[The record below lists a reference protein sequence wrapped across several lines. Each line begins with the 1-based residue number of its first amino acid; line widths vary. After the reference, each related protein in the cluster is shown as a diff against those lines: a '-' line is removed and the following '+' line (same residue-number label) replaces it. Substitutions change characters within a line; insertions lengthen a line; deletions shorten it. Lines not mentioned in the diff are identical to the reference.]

1 MDSDSG
7 LKLKSCGIPGGF
19 SWLLPSFVAALLV
32 LLSTGIAAADGT
44 FRHGLSIFGDLKY
57 PPSFQ
62 HFDYV
67 NPHAPKGGRLT
78 TIGTGS
84 LTSFDSFNPFIRKGD
99 AAQGVSEL
107 TFEPLMVRAADEPD
121 SFYGLVAESVAVASD
136 GLSVT
141 FKLRPEARFSDG
153 ATISSSD
160 VAFSFQAL
168 KEKGHPV
175 FGMMLR
181 DVASCEAV
189 DPVTVRYTFTG
200 NEVRTLP
207 TTVAGLPIL
216 KKAQFDNR
224 TFDESG
230 LEPLVGSGPYRIGD
244 YKQGTFVTFV
254 RRADHWAKD
263 LPVMRGRFNFDEVR
277 YEYFR
282 ERIAALE
289 ALKAGLIDLRE
300 EFTSKDWA
308 TAYDVAAVKEKR
320 LLLETLPDQN
330 PSGTQGFWINT
341 RKAKFADV
349 RVRRAL
355 DLAFDYEWTNRNLFY
370 SLYARTTSFFE
381 NSPMKAEGKPGA
393 AELALLEPFRKNLP
407 ASVFDDPYV
416 PPVSD
421 GSGND
426 RKLLREAA
434 KLLAEAG
441 LQNKGGK
448 LVNASGEPFEI
459 EFLINDPTSERLVA
473 PYVKNLSALGITT
486 SIRKVDPAQYER
498 RRKSFDYDIFQAR
511 FVMGLTPG
519 PELRSFF
526 GSVTADV
533 EASLNLSGIKN
544 PVVDALVAHVAAAKS
559 RADLVTAARALDR
572 VLRAGHYWVPQ
583 WYKASHTIAFWDRF
597 ARPATKPAYSPGI
610 VDTWWIDSEKAAKLK
625 QN

>member
-1 MDSDSG
+1 MLGSRRI
-7 LKLKSCGIPGGF
+7 KTVIKGI
-19 SWLLPSFVAALLV
+19 ALSATV
-32 LLSTGIAAADGT
+32 LLLALPARAADV
-44 FRHGLSIFGDLKY
+44 RHGLSIFGDLKY
-57 PPSFQ
+57 APSFQ

-78 TIGTGS
+78 TIGTGA
-84 LTSFDSFNPFIRKGD
+84 LTSFDSFHPFIRKGD
-99 AAQGVSEL
+99 AAQGVGDL
-107 TFEPLMVRAADEPD
+107 TFESLMVRATDEPD
-121 SFYGLVAESVAVASD
+121 SYYGLVAESVAVAPD
-136 GLSVT
+136 RMSVT

-153 ATISSSD
+153 ATVTADD
-160 VAFSFQAL
+160 VAFSFQSL

-181 DVASCEAV
+181 DVASCEAL

-200 NEVRTLP
+200 TEVRTLP

-216 KKAQFDNR
+216 KKAQFANR
-224 TFDESG
+224 PFDESS

-244 YKQGTFVTFV
+244 FKQGTFITFV
-254 RRADHWAKD
+254 RRPDHWAKD
-263 LPVMRGRFNFDEVR
+263 LPIMRGRFNFDEIR

-289 ALKAGLIDLRE
+289 ALKAGLIDARE

-308 TAYDVAAVKEKR
+308 TAYDVPAVKEKR

-341 RKAKFADV
+341 RKAKFSDI

-355 DLAFDYEWTNRNLFY
+355 DLAFDYEWTNKNLFY
-370 SLYARTTSFFE
+370 SLYKRTTSFFE
-381 NSPMKAEGKPGA
+381 NSPMKAEGKPSA
-393 AELALLEPFRKNLP
+393 DELALLEPFRKDLP
-407 ASVFDDPYV
+407 ASVFDEPYV

-426 RKLLREAA
+426 RKLMREAA

-441 LQNKGGK
+441 WQQKGGK
-448 LVNASGEPFEI
+448 LQNAAGETFEI
-459 EFLINDPTSERLVA
+459 EFLIQDPTSERLVA
-473 PYVKNLSALGITT
+473 PYVKNLSALGIAAT
-486 SIRKVDPAQYER
+486 IRKVDSAQYER
-498 RRKSFDYDIFQAR
+498 RRKAFDFDIFQAR

-519 PELRSFF
+519 PELRSYF
-526 GSVTADV
+526 GSATADA

-544 PVVDALVAHVAAAKS
+544 PAIDTMIGHIGAAKS
-559 RADLVTAARALDR
+559 RAELVTAARALDR
-572 VLRAGHYWVPQ
+572 ILRAGHYWVPQ
-583 WYKASHTIAFWDRF
+583 WYKASHTIAYWDRF
-597 ARPATKPAYSPGI
+597 GRPAEKPAFDRGI
-610 VDTWWIDSEKAAKLK
+610 LDTWWIDSQKAAKLK